1 VPFLIESGSFVP
13 EADATGAAAGV
24 YANWIAHDRVTV
36 FGENQFVQFASDRFD
51 RHDNVTRVGV
61 NAIHPRGVFVRVAG
75 SHVTQRFA
83 NTTITGL
90 PRSGFS
96 LVDLR
101 VAYEFAGKRGL
112 LSLDVANAFN
122 ARFDA
127 VIENLSIDSFLPR
140 RRVVAELRWR
150 LW

>member
-1 VPFLIESGSFVP
+1 MESGSFVP
-13 EADATGAAAGV
+13 EADANGAGV
-24 YANWIAHDRVTV
+24 GVNANWIAHDRVTV
-36 FGENQFVQFASDRFD
+36 FAENQFAQFGSARFD
-51 RHDNVTRVGV
+51 RYDNLTRVGV
-61 NAIHPRGVFVRVAG
+61 NAIHPRGVFFRVAG

-83 NTTITGL
+83 NTLVSGL
-90 PRSGFS
+90 PRSGFT

-122 ARFDA
+122 ERFDA